1 MPSTRMMETGTTL
14 TTAASLRPTRRRSTP
29 RRPTCSSISEGDIF
43 ENNLHSGCVAML
55 ENIYRTV
62 SKSRQNIPAAAGSAE
77 EATTS
82 TVHMNGGGAMNGVSG
97 ESDTEDMDVN

>member
-1 MPSTRMMETGTTL
+1 MMATGTTL
-14 TTAASLRPTRRRSTP
+14 TTAASRRPTRRRSTP
-29 RRPTCSSISEGDIF
+29 RRPTCSSISEGDISE
-43 ENNLHSGCVAML
+43 ENVCSSCVAMFA
-55 ENIYRTV
+55 NICRTV

-97 ESDTEDMDVN
+97 DSDTEDMDVN

>member
-1 MPSTRMMETGTTL
+1 MR
-14 TTAASLRPTRRRSTP
+14 
-29 RRPTCSSISEGDIF
+29 F
-43 ENNLHSGCVAML
+43 EINLHSGCVAIL
-55 ENIYRTV
+55 ANIYRTV

>member
-1 MPSTRMMETGTTL
+1 MT
-14 TTAASLRPTRRRSTP
+14 
-29 RRPTCSSISEGDIF
+29 SSRIISIYSSRVTIF
-43 ENNLHSGCVAML
+43 A
-55 ENIYRTV
+55 NIYRTV

>member
-1 MPSTRMMETGTTL
+1 MFSHSTVELFNTK
-14 TTAASLRPTRRRSTP
+14 
-29 RRPTCSSISEGDIF
+29 ISDFSNKPFTIF
-43 ENNLHSGCVAML
+43 A
-55 ENIYRTV
+55 NIYRTV